1 MSMTERILYWIS
13 IVALIA
19 ALIGVKADIS
29 KLEQKLQEVTQ
40 AASEGGEE
48 E

>member
-1 MSMTERILYWIS
+1 MSITERILFWLGIL
-13 IVALIA
+13 VLVV

-29 KLEQKLQEVTQ
+29 KLEQQVQQVSQ

-48 E
+48 